1 MDNKVDLEKGLGLT
15 DSYAKTEI
23 GSITSVSDPSTDAP
37 PSRGFWRDFIDGFKR
52 VDLDGIDTE
61 NMTEE
66 EIQAYLTSKAPLKRS
81 LNSFQI
87 SLIAIGGSIGS
98 GLFIGSG
105 SSYAT
110 GGPAGVII
118 GFSVIGCMIFCTMH
132 AVGELATRFPVSGA
146 FAQYSTRFLDK
157 SWGFAMAWNYMMQ
170 WLVVFPLELIAAAI
184 TLSFWDTDNNG
195 ATNVNKCAWVSLF
208 YAVCVILNL
217 FGAKGYG
224 WGEAVLSIIK
234 VCAVI
239 GFCIFGV
246 VVDCGG
252 GPNHEYLGGRYWHDP
267 GAFAN
272 GAKGVF
278 SVLVN
283 AAFAFA
289 GTELAG
295 LAAAETANPARS
307 LPKAVK
313 QTFWR
318 VVLFYLVSL
327 SIVGCLVPYTDP
339 NLGQG
344 KDGRYSPFVIAIQ
357 NAGVSGLPSVFNVV
371 ICLSVISV
379 GNSSIYAA
387 SRTIAAM
394 AAQGFA
400 PRWCN
405 YIDRQGRPLVGIII
419 VAVFGLLCFLAATPK
434 YGIVFDW
441 MLAISGLSSIFTWG
455 SINLCHIRFR
465 MAMKKQGRSLDEL
478 VFKAAGG
485 VWGSVIGLGIN
496 IAVLGLQFWI
506 ALFPIGG
513 SPDAND
519 FFQAYLSA
527 PVIIAFYVFAKVFYK
542 DWSWFIRSSDMD
554 LDSGCRELD
563 LETLKLENIAEKD
576 RIRARG
582 WWYRLYK
589 FWC

>member
-1 MDNKVDLEKGLGLT
+1 MSSDLEKGAFED
-15 DSYAKTEI
+15 DSKNVVV
-23 GSITSVSDPSTDAP
+23 GSVTSVYDPSLKAP
-37 PSRGFWRDFIDGFKR
+37 PSRGFWRDFADGFKR
-52 VDLDGIDTE
+52 VDLEGIDTE

-66 EIQAYLTSKAPLKRS
+66 EIMAYLTSKAPLKRT

-87 SLIAIGGSIGS
+87 SLIAIGGAIGS

-110 GGPAGVII
+110 GGPAGV
-118 GFSVIGCMIFCTMH
+118 VIGYTAMGIMIFCTVQ
-132 AVGELATRFPVSGA
+132 AVGELAVRFPVTGA

-157 SWGFAMAWNYMMQ
+157 SWGFAMAWNYMLQ
-170 WLVVFPLELIAAAI
+170 WLVIFPLELIAAAM
-184 TLSFWDTDNNG
+184 TLSYWDGDDNG
-195 ATNVNKCAWVSLF
+195 ATNVNKAAWVSLF

-224 WGEAVLSIIK
+224 WGEAVLSVIK
-234 VCAVI
+234 VSAVI

-252 GPNHEYLGGRYWHDP
+252 GPTHEYIGGRYWINP
-267 GAFAN
+267 GSFAD

-283 AAFAFA
+283 AAFAFG
-289 GTELAG
+289 GTELVG
-295 LAAAETANPARS
+295 LAAAETANPRKS

-318 VVLFYLVSL
+318 ILLFYLVSL
-327 SIVGCLVPYTDP
+327 TIVGCLVPYNAP
-339 NLGQG
+339 NLGAG
-344 KDGRYSPFVIAIQ
+344 SDGRYSPFVIAIK

-394 AAQGFA
+394 GAQGFA

-405 YIDRQGRPLVGIII
+405 YVDREGRPLVGI
-419 VAVFGLLCFLAATPK
+419 AVVSIFGLLCFLAATPE
-434 YGIVFDW
+434 YSTVFNW

-455 SINLCHIRFR
+455 SICLCHIRFR
-465 MAMKKQGRSLDEL
+465 SAMKYHGRSLDEL
-478 VFKAAGG
+478 AFKAAAG
-485 VWGSVIGLGIN
+485 VWGSWLGLIIN
-496 IAVLGLQFWI
+496 FAVLGLQFWV
-506 ALFPIGG
+506 ALYPVGG
-513 SPDAND
+513 SPNAND
-519 FFQAYLSA
+519 FFEAYLSV
-527 PVIIAFYVFAKVFYK
+527 PVVIAFYIVAKLWFK
-542 DWSWFIRSSDMD
+542 DWSLFIRTSDMD
-554 LDSGCRELD
+554 IDSGIRELD
-563 LETLKLENIAEKD
+563 LEVLKQENIEEAE
-576 RIRARG
+576 RIRSKG

>member
-1 MDNKVDLEKGLGLT
+1 MNQIDNEKALHLS
-15 DSYAKTEI
+15 DDYSKQPEV
-23 GSITSVSDPSTDAP
+23 GSVTSVYDSSSNSP
-37 PSRGFWRDFIDGFKR
+37 PSRGFFKDFVDGFKR

-66 EIQAYLTSKAPLKRS
+66 EIQAYLSSKAPLKRT

-105 SSYAT
+105 GSYAT
-110 GGPAGVII
+110 GGPGGVLI
-118 GFSVIGCMIFCTMH
+118 GYSVMSIMIFCTMQC
-132 AVGELATRFPVSGA
+132 VGELATRFPVTGA
-146 FAQYSTRFLDK
+146 FAQYSTRFLNK

-170 WLVVFPLELIAAAI
+170 WLVVFPLELIAAAM
-184 TLSFWDTDNNG
+184 TLSYWDSDNNG
-195 ATNVNKCAWVSLF
+195 ATRVSKCAWVALF
-208 YAVCVILNL
+208 YAVCVALNL

-234 VCAVI
+234 VAAVV
-239 GFCIFGV
+239 GFVIFGI

-252 GPNHEYLGGRYWHDP
+252 GPKHHYIGARYWDNP
-267 GAFAN
+267 GSFAD
-272 GAKGVF
+272 GVKGVF

-295 LAAAETANPARS
+295 LAAAETANPAKS
-307 LPKAVK
+307 LPRAVK

-318 VVLFYLVSL
+318 IVIFYLVSL
-327 SIVGCLVPYTDP
+327 TIVGCLVPYDTP
-339 NLGQG
+339 NLGSG
-344 KDGRYSPFVIAIQ
+344 SDGRYSPFVIAIK

-405 YIDRQGRPLVGIII
+405 YIDRQGRPLVGIAI
-419 VAVFGLLCFLAATPK
+419 VSVFGLLCFLVATPD
-434 YGIVFDW
+434 YDIVFDW

-455 SINLCHIRFR
+455 SICLCQIRFR
-465 MAMKKQGRSLDEL
+465 MGMKKQGRSLDEL
-478 VFKAAGG
+478 VFKAVGG
-485 VWGSVIGLGIN
+485 VWTALIGFLIN
-496 IAVLGLQFWI
+496 CMVLGLQFWI

-513 SPDAND
+513 TPNAND
-519 FFQAYLSA
+519 FFQAYLSV
-527 PVIIAFYVFAKVFYK
+527 PVVIVFVIFAKFYYK
-542 DWSWFIRSSDMD
+542 DKNWFIRSADMD
-554 LDSGCRELD
+554 LDSGVRDIDMD
-563 LETLKLENIAEKD
+563 LVKQENLAEEE
-576 RIRARG
+576 RIRAKG
-582 WWYRLYK
+582 WWYRIYK
-589 FWC
+589 VWC